1 MASRR
6 ARSCRWVWRSAG
18 GQGVAS
24 SSKSGRMSMV
34 LCVFFLAT
42 GQDTQRVVDRG
53 IPSNS
58 FLLERGMKAPRNEFP
73 GGFGFV
79 GREQGA
85 ALFPCLRSWQELLSG
100 FLPRC
105 HHRRA
110 SDVVRWLQHRSGEQG
125 GKRIGGQAAQLAF
138 LVDPHQAAIRQV
150 DALQPAVNQ
159 CVQLTGRKACRL
171 VFRVYLSNTS
181 RGSNQ
186 QRHGYLL
193 SFFAKQS
200 PENRFLGDEF
210 Q

>member
-6 ARSCRWVWRSAG
+6 ARSCRCVRRSAG

-24 SSKSGRMSMV
+24 SRKSGRMSMV
-34 LCVFFLAT
+34 LFVFFLAA
-42 GQDTQRVVDRG
+42 GQDAQRVVDRD
-53 IPSNS
+53 ITMYS
-58 FLLERGMKAPRNEFP
+58 FLLEEGMKNPQETRSW
-73 GGFGFV
+73 GFWFRV
-79 GREQGA
+79 VEQGA

-110 SDVVRWLQHRSGEQG
+110 SNVVIRLQHRSGEQC
-125 GKRIGGQAAQLAF
+125 GKRIGGQTAQLAF

-150 DALQPAVNQ
+150 DALQPAVDQ
-159 CVQLTGRKACRL
+159 FVQLTGRKACRP
-171 VFRVYLSNTS
+171 VFRVYLSNAS

-193 SFFAKQS
+193 SFSARQS
-200 PENRFLGDEF
+200 LRKPFSGG
-210 Q
+210 